1 MADETTRFTN
11 QAQDLSRIIYE
22 AIQGMAQMQFN
33 VLQRLAE
40 VQRAQL
46 SQAAEVARNQL
57 QLIATARQPQEFA
70 AAQMD
75 LAKEYG
81 QKYAD
86 SMQETMDIVIQAWRE
101 YGERLA
107 QATTI
112 LMGGIQQEAG
122 TATGQAKE
130 AAESTKKG
138 TSSTKTP

>member
-1 MADETTRFTN
+1 MADETTQFIN
-11 QAQDLSRIIYE
+11 QAQELSRIIYE

-86 SMQETMDIVIQAWRE
+86 SMQVTMDIVTQAWRE
-101 YGERLA
+101 YGERMA
-107 QATTI
+107 QVTAS
-112 LMGGIQQEAG
+112 LMGGVQQAAG
-122 TATGQAKE
+122 TATGQARE
-130 AAESTKKG
+130 AAESAKKS

>member
-1 MADETTRFTN
+1 MADETTQFKN
-11 QAQDLSRIIYE
+11 EAQELSRIIYE

-86 SMQETMDIVIQAWRE
+86 SMQETMDIVTQAWRE

-107 QATTI
+107 QATAI
-112 LMGGIQQEAG
+112 LAGGVQQAAG
-122 TATGQAKE
+122 NATGQARE
-130 AAESTKKG
+130 AGESTKKS
-138 TSSTKTP
+138 TSATKSP

>member
-1 MADETTRFTN
+1 MADETTQFIN
-11 QAQDLSRIIYE
+11 QAKDLSRIIYE

-86 SMQETMDIVIQAWRE
+86 SMQETMDIVTQAWRE

-107 QATTI
+107 QTTAI
-112 LMGGIQQEAG
+112 LAGGVQQAAG
-122 TATGQAKE
+122 NATGQARE
-130 AAESTKKG
+130 AGESTKKS
-138 TSSTKTP
+138 TSSTKIP